1 MLGRFEF
8 SVPRD
13 IFYPL
18 RALHGQMYEKQ
29 KENEKHRQQRKML
42 KSSTPDTIFLVG
54 TPVHPNIG
62 DNAIAM
68 AEIMFLRKILPQN
81 RPLLEVTEEMF
92 QKNEELLLQ
101 RVEKNGTGPII
112 WHGGGNM
119 GDLWTDQERMRKRAF
134 EAFGTRRII
143 AFPQTIYYSDT
154 ERGRRLAEASVPLYN
169 GRPGLTL
176 TARERRSFEIMRT
189 LYPDTDIRLMPDIV
203 LSASAEAFGVQPQQ
217 RCGVLMCLRNDV
229 EKSVQD
235 EVWESLKERIIQSG
249 ESFRVTDMD
258 AGIVTD
264 QQTRPE
270 IVRRKMQEFRGAR
283 LAVTDRLHGMVFAV
297 LTGTPCIVLGN
308 YNHKVKSTYEWISY
322 LPYIRY
328 ADSLHEAEHILPEL
342 LSMGECRFDNT
353 PLVPFFDQLAEIVLG
368 ACR

>member
-1 MLGRFEF
+1 MPG
-8 SVPRD
+8 D
-13 IFYPL
+13 ILYPL

-29 KENEKHRQQRKML
+29 KENKKNRQQRKTL
-42 KSSTPDTIFLVG
+42 KSSKPDSIFLIG

-62 DNAIAM
+62 DNAIAL
-68 AEIMFLRKILPQN
+68 AELMFLQKILPADKH
-81 RPLLEVTEEMF
+81 LLEVTEEMF
-92 QKNEELLLQ
+92 KKNEELVIR
-101 RVEKNGTGPII
+101 RVEKTGASPII

-134 EAFGTRRII
+134 EAFKAKRII

-154 ERGRRLAEASVPLYN
+154 EKGRNLAEASVSLYN
-169 GRPGLTL
+169 ARPGLTL
-176 TARERRSFEIMRT
+176 TARERRSFEIMKA
-189 LYPDTDIRLMPDIV
+189 LYPDTDVRLMPDIV

-217 RCGVLMCLRNDV
+217 RSGVLMCLRNDV

-235 EVWESLKERIIQSG
+235 EVWEALKERIVQSG
-249 ESFRVTDMD
+249 EQFRVTDMD
-258 AGIVTD
+258 AGIMTD
-264 QQTRPE
+264 QQNRSE

-283 LAVTDRLHGMVFAV
+283 LAVTDRLHGMVFAA
-297 LTGTPCIVLGN
+297 LTGTPCVVLGN

-328 ADSLHEAEHILPEL
+328 ADSLEEAERILPEL
-342 LSMGECRFDNT
+342 LTLGEGKFDNA
-353 PLVPFFDQLAEIVLG
+353 PLIPFFDQLAEIVLE